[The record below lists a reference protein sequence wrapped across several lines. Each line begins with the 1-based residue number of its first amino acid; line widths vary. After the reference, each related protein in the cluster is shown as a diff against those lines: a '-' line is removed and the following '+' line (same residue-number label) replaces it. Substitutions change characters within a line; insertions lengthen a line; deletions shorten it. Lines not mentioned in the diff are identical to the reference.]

1 MNRFSLFLISLALT
15 AFVCGCGNGN
25 SHKGHSHG
33 DEVSAEAGG
42 HSDHVHGDEAHG
54 DEAHGNEAH
63 SHDHEDG
70 HDHGHEGEG
79 HLLLTAYS
87 DGLEFFAETGTFVAG
102 QEVSVLLHVTELQDF
117 KPYVGEDV
125 SVCLVPKGESA
136 GDNCGN
142 CSHGHG
148 TEAEPEIEGHSHTHQ
163 HEGESHSHEGETHEG
178 HQHEGEGHSH
188 EGETHEDHQHESEG
202 HSHESEGHSHES
214 EGHSHQHEGKTE
226 VQGIYRFC
234 VRAEA
239 EGEANLVFS
248 ADGQRAS
255 IPVRVFGSASEASE
269 YAESLEVRSSN
280 GAVFPK
286 EKSWS
291 VDFATEEAVLE
302 PFGQVIRATSRVQ
315 PSQEEVFTV
324 SALTDG
330 VVSIGAKALVEGREV
345 RKGETLCIVK
355 GSGTADENLA
365 TKYARA
371 EADYNFARIEYERK
385 KALAS
390 DRIVSE
396 SELRQAE
403 AAFEIAKA
411 VFENL
416 KGNFDAS
423 GQSAKSPIEGFV
435 TSVTVSNGQF
445 VRAGDP
451 IATVSRSRSLL
462 VVAEIQPRY
471 SACLKDIC
479 GATFKDMDSGRIWTL
494 DELGG
499 KVVSYGKSVSSD
511 SPLIPVT
518 FSVPNKGGFIPGS
531 FLQTRIITRSET
543 PAITLPTTSLI
554 EEQGNYFVYR
564 QLTPEYFEKTPVTIG
579 ASDGL
584 RTEIRSGL
592 SAGERVV
599 SKGAMFVKLAQASG
613 ALDPHAGHNH

>member
-42 HSDHVHGDEAHG
+42 HFDH
-54 DEAHGNEAH
+54 AHGNEAH

-79 HLLLTAYS
+79 RLLLTAYS
-87 DGLEFFAETGTFVAG
+87 DGLEFFAETGTLVAG

-148 TEAEPEIEGHSHTHQ
+148 KEAEPEIEGEGHTHQ
-163 HEGESHSHEGETHEG
+163 HEGHSHEG
-178 HQHEGEGHSH
+178 
-188 EGETHEDHQHESEG
+188 EG
-202 HSHESEGHSHES
+202 HSHESEGHSHEG
-214 EGHSHQHEGKTE
+214 EGHTHQHEGKTE

-371 EADYNFARIEYERK
+371 EADYNFARNEYERK

-592 SAGERVV
+592 NAGERVV

>member
-42 HSDHVHGDEAHG
+42 HSDH
-54 DEAHGNEAH
+54 AHGNEAH

-148 TEAEPEIEGHSHTHQ
+148 TEAEPEIED
-163 HEGESHSHEGETHEG
+163 EG
-178 HQHEGEGHSH
+178 H
-188 EGETHEDHQHESEG
+188 THQHESEG
-202 HSHESEGHSHES
+202 HSHEGEGHT
-214 EGHSHQHEGKTE
+214 HQHEGKTE

-269 YAESLEVRSSN
+269 YAESLEARSSN

-371 EADYNFARIEYERK
+371 EADYNFARNEYERK

>member
-15 AFVCGCGNGN
+15 AFVCSCGNGN

-33 DEVSAEAGG
+33 DEVAVEAGG
-42 HSDHVHGDEAHG
+42 HSDHAHG
-54 DEAHGNEAH
+54 DEAH

-148 TEAEPEIEGHSHTHQ
+148 KEAEPEIEG
-163 HEGESHSHEGETHEG
+163 EG
-178 HQHEGEGHSH
+178 H
-188 EGETHEDHQHESEG
+188 T
-202 HSHESEGHSHES
+202 
-214 EGHSHQHEGKTE
+214 HQHEGKTE

-371 EADYNFARIEYERK
+371 EADYNFARNEYERK

>member
-148 TEAEPEIEGHSHTHQ
+148 KEAEPEIEGEGESHQ
-163 HEGESHSHEGETHEG
+163 HEGHSHEGETHEG
-178 HQHEGEGHSH
+178 HQHEDESH
-188 EGETHEDHQHESEG
+188 T
-202 HSHESEGHSHES
+202 
-214 EGHSHQHEGKTE
+214 HQHEGKTE

-248 ADGQRAS
+248 ANGQRAS

-371 EADYNFARIEYERK
+371 EADYNFARNEYERK

>member
-15 AFVCGCGNGN
+15 AFVCSCGNGN

-33 DEVSAEAGG
+33 DEVAAEAGG
-42 HSDHVHGDEAHG
+42 HSDHAHG
-54 DEAHGNEAH
+54 DEAH

-102 QEVSVLLHVTELQDF
+102 QEVSVLLHVTKLQDF

-148 TEAEPEIEGHSHTHQ
+148 TEAEPEIEGEGEGHAHQ
-163 HEGESHSHEGETHEG
+163 HEGHSHEGETHEG
-178 HQHEGEGHSH
+178 HQHEDEGH
-188 EGETHEDHQHESEG
+188 THQHESEG
-202 HSHESEGHSHES
+202 HSHED

-226 VQGIYRFC
+226 IQGIYRFC

-269 YAESLEVRSSN
+269 YAESLEARSSN

-371 EADYNFARIEYERK
+371 EADYNFARNEYERK

>member
-42 HSDHVHGDEAHG
+42 HSDHAHG
-54 DEAHGNEAH
+54 DEAH

-87 DGLEFFAETGTFVAG
+87 DGMEFFAETGTFVAG

-136 GDNCGN
+136 GNNCGN

-148 TEAEPEIEGHSHTHQ
+148 TEAEPEIEG
-163 HEGESHSHEGETHEG
+163 
-178 HQHEGEGHSH
+178 EGEGHSH
-188 EGETHEDHQHESEG
+188 EGETHEDHQHEDEGHTYQHEG
-202 HSHESEGHSHES
+202 HSHEGHSHSHEDK
-214 EGHSHQHEGKTE
+214 GHTHQHEGKTE

>member
-1 MNRFSLFLISLALT
+1 MA
-15 AFVCGCGNGN
+15 
-25 SHKGHSHG
+25 
-33 DEVSAEAGG
+33 AEAGG
-42 HSDHVHGDEAHG
+42 HSDHAHG
-54 DEAHGNEAH
+54 DEAH
-63 SHDHEDG
+63 SHDQEDG
-70 HDHGHEGEG
+70 HSHGHEGEG

-202 HSHESEGHSHES
+202 HSHEGEGHTHEG
-214 EGHSHQHEGKTE
+214 EGHTHQHEGKTE

-371 EADYNFARIEYERK
+371 EADYNFARNEYERK

-592 SAGERVV
+592 NAGERVV

>member
-42 HSDHVHGDEAHG
+42 HSDHAHG
-54 DEAHGNEAH
+54 DEAH

-148 TEAEPEIEGHSHTHQ
+148 TEAEPEIEGEGHTHQ
-163 HEGESHSHEGETHEG
+163 HEGHSHESETHEGHQLEGEGHSHSHESKAHEDHQHEHEG
-178 HQHEGEGHSH
+178 HSHEGHSHQHEGEGH
-188 EGETHEDHQHESEG
+188 T
-202 HSHESEGHSHES
+202 
-214 EGHSHQHEGKTE
+214 HQHEGKTE

-371 EADYNFARIEYERK
+371 EADYNFARNEYERK

-435 TSVTVSNGQF
+435 TYVTVSNGQF

>member
-42 HSDHVHGDEAHG
+42 HSDH
-54 DEAHGNEAH
+54 AHGNEAH

-148 TEAEPEIEGHSHTHQ
+148 TEAEPEIEGEGHT
-163 HEGESHSHEGETHEG
+163 

-188 EGETHEDHQHESEG
+188 EGETHEGHSHEGEGHAHEDERHTHQHESEG
-202 HSHESEGHSHES
+202 HSHESEC
-214 EGHSHQHEGKTE
+214 HSHQHEGKTE

-371 EADYNFARIEYERK
+371 EADYNFARNEYERK

>member
-42 HSDHVHGDEAHG
+42 HSDHAHG
-54 DEAHGNEAH
+54 DEAH

-102 QEVSVLLHVTELQDF
+102 QEVSVLLHVTELKSF

-148 TEAEPEIEGHSHTHQ
+148 TEAEPEIEGEGEGHTHQ
-163 HEGESHSHEGETHEG
+163 HEGHSHESETHEG
-178 HQHEGEGHSH
+178 HQHENEGH
-188 EGETHEDHQHESEG
+188 T
-202 HSHESEGHSHES
+202 
-214 EGHSHQHEGKTE
+214 HQHEGKTE

-291 VDFATEEAVLE
+291 VDFATEAAVLE

-371 EADYNFARIEYERK
+371 EADYNFARNEYERK

>member
-42 HSDHVHGDEAHG
+42 HSDHAHG
-54 DEAHGNEAH
+54 DEAH

-148 TEAEPEIEGHSHTHQ
+148 KEAEPEIEGEGHTHQ
-163 HEGESHSHEGETHEG
+163 HEGHSHEGETHEG
-178 HQHEGEGHSH
+178 HQHEGESRSH
-188 EGETHEDHQHESEG
+188 EGETHEDQQHEDEG
-202 HSHESEGHSHES
+202 HT
-214 EGHSHQHEGKTE
+214 HQHEGKTE

-371 EADYNFARIEYERK
+371 EADYNFARNEYERK

-479 GATFKDMDSGRIWTL
+479 GATFKDMDSRRIWTL

>member
-42 HSDHVHGDEAHG
+42 HSDHAHG
-54 DEAHGNEAH
+54 DEAH

-87 DGLEFFAETGTFVAG
+87 DRLEFFAETGTFVAG
-102 QEVSVLLHVTELQDF
+102 QEVSVLLHVTEIQDF

-148 TEAEPEIEGHSHTHQ
+148 TEAELEIEGEGHTHQ
-163 HEGESHSHEGETHEG
+163 H
-178 HQHEGEGHSH
+178 EGHSH
-188 EGETHEDHQHESEG
+188 EGETHE
-202 HSHESEGHSHES
+202 
-214 EGHSHQHEGKTE
+214 SHQHEEKTE

-248 ADGQRAS
+248 ANGKRAS

-371 EADYNFARIEYERK
+371 EADYNFARNEYERK

-579 ASDGL
+579 TSDGL

-592 SAGERVV
+592 SARVRV
-599 SKGAMFVKLAQASG
+599 ITKGAMFVKLAQASG

>member
-42 HSDHVHGDEAHG
+42 HSDH
-54 DEAHGNEAH
+54 AHGNEAH

-148 TEAEPEIEGHSHTHQ
+148 TEAEPEIEGEGHT
-163 HEGESHSHEGETHEG
+163 

-188 EGETHEDHQHESEG
+188 EGETHEGHQLEGEGHSHSHEGKAHEGHQHEDEGHTHSHEGKAHEDHQHEGEG
-202 HSHESEGHSHES
+202 HNHK
-214 EGHSHQHEGKTE
+214 HEGKTE

-371 EADYNFARIEYERK
+371 EADYNFARNEYERK

>member
-15 AFVCGCGNGN
+15 AFVCSCGNGN

-33 DEVSAEAGG
+33 DEVAAEAGG
-42 HSDHVHGDEAHG
+42 HSDHAHG
-54 DEAHGNEAH
+54 DEAH
-63 SHDHEDG
+63 SHDQEDG
-70 HDHGHEGEG
+70 HSHGHEGEG

-163 HEGESHSHEGETHEG
+163 HEGES
-178 HQHEGEGHSH
+178 HSH

-592 SAGERVV
+592 NAGERVV

>member
-33 DEVSAEAGG
+33 DEVAAEAGG
-42 HSDHVHGDEAHG
+42 HSDHAHG
-54 DEAHGNEAH
+54 DEAH

-87 DGLEFFAETGTFVAG
+87 DGMEFFAETGTFVAG

-117 KPYVGEDV
+117 KPYGGEDV

-148 TEAEPEIEGHSHTHQ
+148 TEAEPEIEGEGHTHQ
-163 HEGESHSHEGETHEG
+163 H
-178 HQHEGEGHSH
+178 EGHSH
-188 EGETHEDHQHESEG
+188 EGETHEDHQHEDE
-202 HSHESEGHSHES
+202 SHT
-214 EGHSHQHEGKTE
+214 HQHEGKTE

-371 EADYNFARIEYERK
+371 EADYNFARNEYERK

>member
-42 HSDHVHGDEAHG
+42 HSDHAHG
-54 DEAHGNEAH
+54 DEAH

-148 TEAEPEIEGHSHTHQ
+148 TEAEPEIEGEGHTHQ
-163 HEGESHSHEGETHEG
+163 
-178 HQHEGEGHSH
+178 H
-188 EGETHEDHQHESEG
+188 EGETHEDHQHEDEG
-202 HSHESEGHSHES
+202 HT
-214 EGHSHQHEGKTE
+214 HQHEGKTE

-371 EADYNFARIEYERK
+371 EADYNFARNEYERK

-592 SAGERVV
+592 NAGERVV

>member
-1 MNRFSLFLISLALT
+1 M
-15 AFVCGCGNGN
+15 
-25 SHKGHSHG
+25 
-33 DEVSAEAGG
+33 SAEAGG
-42 HSDHVHGDEAHG
+42 HSDHAHG
-54 DEAHGNEAH
+54 DEAH

-148 TEAEPEIEGHSHTHQ
+148 SEAEPEIEGEGHSHQ
-163 HEGESHSHEGETHEG
+163 HEGHSHEGEGHT

-188 EGETHEDHQHESEG
+188 EGETHE
-202 HSHESEGHSHES
+202 
-214 EGHSHQHEGKTE
+214 SHQHEGKTE

-371 EADYNFARIEYERK
+371 EADYNFARNEYERK

>member
-42 HSDHVHGDEAHG
+42 HSDH
-54 DEAHGNEAH
+54 AHGNEAH

-87 DGLEFFAETGTFVAG
+87 DGLEFFAETGTLVAG

-148 TEAEPEIEGHSHTHQ
+148 TEAEPEIEGEGHSHQ
-163 HEGESHSHEGETHEG
+163 HEGHSHEGEAHEGHQLEGEGHSHSHEGETHEG
-178 HQHEGEGHSH
+178 NQHEGEGH
-188 EGETHEDHQHESEG
+188 THQ
-202 HSHESEGHSHES
+202 HESEGHSHES

-371 EADYNFARIEYERK
+371 EADYNFARNEYERK

>member
-1 MNRFSLFLISLALT
+1 M
-15 AFVCGCGNGN
+15 
-25 SHKGHSHG
+25 
-33 DEVSAEAGG
+33 SAEAGG
-42 HSDHVHGDEAHG
+42 HSDH
-54 DEAHGNEAH
+54 AHGNEAH

-142 CSHGHG
+142 CSHVHG
-148 TEAEPEIEGHSHTHQ
+148 TEAEPEIEGEGEGHTHQ
-163 HEGESHSHEGETHEG
+163 HEGHSHEGETHEG
-178 HQHEGEGHSH
+178 HSHEGEGH
-188 EGETHEDHQHESEG
+188 T
-202 HSHESEGHSHES
+202 
-214 EGHSHQHEGKTE
+214 HQHEGKTE

-371 EADYNFARIEYERK
+371 EADYNFARNEYERK

-403 AAFEIAKA
+403 AAFEKAKA

-451 IATVSRSRSLL
+451 IATVSRSSSLL

>member
-15 AFVCGCGNGN
+15 AFVCSCGNGN

-42 HSDHVHGDEAHG
+42 HSDH
-54 DEAHGNEAH
+54 AHGNEAH

-148 TEAEPEIEGHSHTHQ
+148 TEAEPEIEGEGHTHQ
-163 HEGESHSHEGETHEG
+163 H
-178 HQHEGEGHSH
+178 EGHSH

-202 HSHESEGHSHES
+202 HSHEGEGHSHQHESEGHSHES

-248 ADGQRAS
+248 ANGQRAS

-345 RKGETLCIVK
+345 RQGETLCIVK

-371 EADYNFARIEYERK
+371 EADYNFARNEYERK

>member
-1 MNRFSLFLISLALT
+1 MNRFSLFLILLALT

-33 DEVSAEAGG
+33 DEVAAEAGG
-42 HSDHVHGDEAHG
+42 HSDHAHG
-54 DEAHGNEAH
+54 DEAH
-63 SHDHEDG
+63 SHDQEDG
-70 HDHGHEGEG
+70 HSHGHEGEG

-87 DGLEFFAETGTFVAG
+87 DGMEFFAETGTFVAG

-202 HSHESEGHSHES
+202 HSHEGEGHTHEG
-214 EGHSHQHEGKTE
+214 EGHTHQHEGKTE

-592 SAGERVV
+592 NAGERVV

>member
-42 HSDHVHGDEAHG
+42 HSDHAHG
-54 DEAHGNEAH
+54 DEAH

-148 TEAEPEIEGHSHTHQ
+148 KEAEPEIEGEGHTHQ
-163 HEGESHSHEGETHEG
+163 HEGHSHEGEAHED
-178 HQHEGEGHSH
+178 HQHEGEGH
-188 EGETHEDHQHESEG
+188 THQHESEG
-202 HSHESEGHSHES
+202 HQHESEGHT
-214 EGHSHQHEGKTE
+214 HQHEGKTE

-280 GAVFPK
+280 GAVFQK

-371 EADYNFARIEYERK
+371 EADYNFARNEYERK

>member
-1 MNRFSLFLISLALT
+1 MNRFSLFLISLAMT

-42 HSDHVHGDEAHG
+42 HSDH
-54 DEAHGNEAH
+54 AHGNEAH

-117 KPYVGEDV
+117 KPYGGEDV

-148 TEAEPEIEGHSHTHQ
+148 TEAKREIESEGHT
-163 HEGESHSHEGETHEG
+163 

-188 EGETHEDHQHESEG
+188 EGETHEGHQHESEG
-202 HSHESEGHSHES
+202 HSHESEGHTHQHES
-214 EGHSHQHEGKTE
+214 EGHSHEGEGHTHQHEGKTE

-494 DELGG
+494 EELGG

>member
-42 HSDHVHGDEAHG
+42 HSDH
-54 DEAHGNEAH
+54 AHGNEAH

-148 TEAEPEIEGHSHTHQ
+148 TEAELEIEGEGHSHQ
-163 HEGESHSHEGETHEG
+163 HEGHSHEGETHEG

-188 EGETHEDHQHESEG
+188 EGEAHEAHQHEGEAHTHQHESEG
-202 HSHESEGHSHES
+202 HQHESEGHT
-214 EGHSHQHEGKTE
+214 HQHEGKTE

-239 EGEANLVFS
+239 EGEAKLVFS

-371 EADYNFARIEYERK
+371 EADYNFARNEYERK

>member
-1 MNRFSLFLISLALT
+1 M
-15 AFVCGCGNGN
+15 
-25 SHKGHSHG
+25 
-33 DEVSAEAGG
+33 
-42 HSDHVHGDEAHG
+42 
-54 DEAHGNEAH
+54 
-63 SHDHEDG
+63 
-70 HDHGHEGEG
+70 
-79 HLLLTAYS
+79 
-87 DGLEFFAETGTFVAG
+87 
-102 QEVSVLLHVTELQDF
+102 LLHVTELQDF

-148 TEAEPEIEGHSHTHQ
+148 SEAEPEIEG
-163 HEGESHSHEGETHEG
+163 EG
-178 HQHEGEGHSH
+178 H
-188 EGETHEDHQHESEG
+188 THQHESEG
-202 HSHESEGHSHES
+202 HT
-214 EGHSHQHEGKTE
+214 HQHEGKTE

-371 EADYNFARIEYERK
+371 EADYNFARNEYERK

>member
-33 DEVSAEAGG
+33 DEVAAEAGG
-42 HSDHVHGDEAHG
+42 HSDHAHG
-54 DEAHGNEAH
+54 DEAH
-63 SHDHEDG
+63 SHDQEDG
-70 HDHGHEGEG
+70 HSHGHEGEG

-87 DGLEFFAETGTFVAG
+87 DGMEFFAETGTFVAG

-148 TEAEPEIEGHSHTHQ
+148 TEAEPEIEG
-163 HEGESHSHEGETHEG
+163 EGEGHSHEGETHEG
-178 HQHEGEGHSH
+178 HQHEGEGHTHQH
-188 EGETHEDHQHESEG
+188 EGETHEDHQHEDEG
-202 HSHESEGHSHES
+202 HT
-214 EGHSHQHEGKTE
+214 HQHEGKTE

-592 SAGERVV
+592 NAGERVV

>member
-42 HSDHVHGDEAHG
+42 HSDHAHG
-54 DEAHGNEAH
+54 DEAH

-148 TEAEPEIEGHSHTHQ
+148 TEAEPEIEGEGEGHTHQ
-163 HEGESHSHEGETHEG
+163 HEGHSHEGETHEG
-178 HQHEGEGHSH
+178 HRHEDEGH
-188 EGETHEDHQHESEG
+188 THQHEDEG
-202 HSHESEGHSHES
+202 HT
-214 EGHSHQHEGKTE
+214 HQHEGKTE

-239 EGEANLVFS
+239 EGEADLVFS
-248 ADGQRAS
+248 AGGQRAS

-371 EADYNFARIEYERK
+371 EADYNFARNEYERK

-451 IATVSRSRSLL
+451 IATASRSRSLL

>member
-42 HSDHVHGDEAHG
+42 HSDHAHG
-54 DEAHGNEAH
+54 DEAHI
-63 SHDHEDG
+63 HDHEDG

-148 TEAEPEIEGHSHTHQ
+148 SEAEPEIEG
-163 HEGESHSHEGETHEG
+163 EG
-178 HQHEGEGHSH
+178 H
-188 EGETHEDHQHESEG
+188 T
-202 HSHESEGHSHES
+202 
-214 EGHSHQHEGKTE
+214 HQHEGKTE

-371 EADYNFARIEYERK
+371 EADYNFARNEYERK

-423 GQSAKSPIEGFV
+423 GQSAKSPIDGFV

-592 SAGERVV
+592 NAGERVV
-599 SKGAMFVKLAQASG
+599 SKGAMFVKLAQALG

>member
-42 HSDHVHGDEAHG
+42 HSDHAHG
-54 DEAHGNEAH
+54 DEAH

-178 HQHEGEGHSH
+178 HQHEGEGHQHEGEGHSH

-214 EGHSHQHEGKTE
+214 EGHSHQHEGKTD
-226 VQGIYRFC
+226 VHGIYRFC

-371 EADYNFARIEYERK
+371 EADYNFARNEYERK

-592 SAGERVV
+592 NAGERVV

>member
-42 HSDHVHGDEAHG
+42 HSDHAHG
-54 DEAHGNEAH
+54 DEAH

-148 TEAEPEIEGHSHTHQ
+148 KEAEPEIEG
-163 HEGESHSHEGETHEG
+163 EG
-178 HQHEGEGHSH
+178 H
-188 EGETHEDHQHESEG
+188 T
-202 HSHESEGHSHES
+202 
-214 EGHSHQHEGKTE
+214 HQHEGKTE

-280 GAVFPK
+280 GAVFTK

-291 VDFATEEAVLE
+291 VDFATEEAVQE

-371 EADYNFARIEYERK
+371 EADYNFARNEYERK

>member
-42 HSDHVHGDEAHG
+42 HSDHAHG
-54 DEAHGNEAH
+54 DEAH

-102 QEVSVLLHVTELQDF
+102 QEVSVLLHVTKLQDF

-148 TEAEPEIEGHSHTHQ
+148 TEAEPEIEG
-163 HEGESHSHEGETHEG
+163 
-178 HQHEGEGHSH
+178 EGHSH
-188 EGETHEDHQHESEG
+188 EGETHEDHQHEDEGHTHQHESEG
-202 HSHESEGHSHES
+202 HSHESEGHTHQHEGHSH

-239 EGEANLVFS
+239 EGEADLVFS

-255 IPVRVFGSASEASE
+255 IPVQVFGSASEASE

-371 EADYNFARIEYERK
+371 EADYNFARNEYERK

-479 GATFKDMDSGRIWTL
+479 GATFKDMDSGKIWTL

>member
-42 HSDHVHGDEAHG
+42 HSDHAHG
-54 DEAHGNEAH
+54 DEAH

-188 EGETHEDHQHESEG
+188 THEGEDHQHEDEG
-202 HSHESEGHSHES
+202 HT
-214 EGHSHQHEGKTE
+214 HQHEGKTE

-371 EADYNFARIEYERK
+371 EADYNFARNEYERK

>member
-42 HSDHVHGDEAHG
+42 HSDH
-54 DEAHGNEAH
+54 AHGNEAH

-70 HDHGHEGEG
+70 HEHGHEGEG

-87 DGLEFFAETGTFVAG
+87 DGLEFFAETGTLVAG
-102 QEVSVLLHVTELQDF
+102 QGVSVLLHVTELQDF

-148 TEAEPEIEGHSHTHQ
+148 TEAEPEIEGEGHTHQ
-163 HEGESHSHEGETHEG
+163 HD
-178 HQHEGEGHSH
+178 GHSH
-188 EGETHEDHQHESEG
+188 EGETDEDHQHEGEG
-202 HSHESEGHSHES
+202 NT
-214 EGHSHQHEGKTE
+214 HQHEGKTE

-371 EADYNFARIEYERK
+371 EADYNFARNEYERK

>member
-33 DEVSAEAGG
+33 DEVAAEAGG
-42 HSDHVHGDEAHG
+42 HSDH
-54 DEAHGNEAH
+54 AHGNEAH

-87 DGLEFFAETGTFVAG
+87 DGLEFFAETGTLVAG

-148 TEAEPEIEGHSHTHQ
+148 TEAEPEIEGEGHTHQ
-163 HEGESHSHEGETHEG
+163 H
-178 HQHEGEGHSH
+178 EGHSH

-202 HSHESEGHSHES
+202 HSHEGEGHSHTHES
-214 EGHSHQHEGKTE
+214 EGHSHEGEGHTHQHEGKNE

-330 VVSIGAKALVEGREV
+330 VISIGAKALVEGREV

-371 EADYNFARIEYERK
+371 EADYNFARNEYERK

-592 SAGERVV
+592 NAGERVV

>member
-42 HSDHVHGDEAHG
+42 HSDHAHG
-54 DEAHGNEAH
+54 DEAH

-102 QEVSVLLHVTELQDF
+102 QEVSVLLHVTKLQDF

-142 CSHGHG
+142 CPHGHG
-148 TEAEPEIEGHSHTHQ
+148 TEAEPEIESEGHSHQ
-163 HEGESHSHEGETHEG
+163 H
-178 HQHEGEGHSH
+178 EGHSH
-188 EGETHEDHQHESEG
+188 EGEG
-202 HSHESEGHSHES
+202 HT
-214 EGHSHQHEGKTE
+214 HQHEGKTE

-371 EADYNFARIEYERK
+371 EADYNFARNEYERK

>member
-42 HSDHVHGDEAHG
+42 HSDHAHG
-54 DEAHGNEAH
+54 DEAH
-63 SHDHEDG
+63 SHDQEDG

-148 TEAEPEIEGHSHTHQ
+148 TEAEPEIEGEGEGHTHQ
-163 HEGESHSHEGETHEG
+163 HEGHSHEGETHEG
-178 HQHEGEGHSH
+178 HQHEDEGH
-188 EGETHEDHQHESEG
+188 THQHEDEG
-202 HSHESEGHSHES
+202 HT
-214 EGHSHQHEGKTE
+214 HQHEGKTE

-302 PFGQVIRATSRVQ
+302 PFGQVIRATSRGQ

-371 EADYNFARIEYERK
+371 EADYNFARNEYERK

-423 GQSAKSPIEGFV
+423 GQNAKSPIEGFV

>member
-1 MNRFSLFLISLALT
+1 MA
-15 AFVCGCGNGN
+15 
-25 SHKGHSHG
+25 
-33 DEVSAEAGG
+33 AEAGG
-42 HSDHVHGDEAHG
+42 HSDH
-54 DEAHGNEAH
+54 AHGNEAH

-87 DGLEFFAETGTFVAG
+87 DGMEFFAETGTFVAG

-163 HEGESHSHEGETHEG
+163 HEGERHSHEGETQEG

-214 EGHSHQHEGKTE
+214 EGHTHQYEGKTE

-371 EADYNFARIEYERK
+371 EADYNFARNEYERK

-499 KVVSYGKSVSSD
+499 KVVSYGKSVSTD

-592 SAGERVV
+592 NAGERVV
-599 SKGAMFVKLAQASG
+599 SKGAMFVKLA
-613 ALDPHAGHNH
+613 

>member
-25 SHKGHSHG
+25 SHKGHSNG

-54 DEAHGNEAH
+54 DEAH

-148 TEAEPEIEGHSHTHQ
+148 TEAEPEIEGEGHTHQ
-163 HEGESHSHEGETHEG
+163 HEGHSHEGETHEG

-188 EGETHEDHQHESEG
+188 EGEAHEDHQHEGEGHTHQHESEG
-202 HSHESEGHSHES
+202 HQHEDEGHT
-214 EGHSHQHEGKTE
+214 HQHEGKTE

-371 EADYNFARIEYERK
+371 EADYNFARNEYERK

>member
-1 MNRFSLFLISLALT
+1 MA
-15 AFVCGCGNGN
+15 
-25 SHKGHSHG
+25 
-33 DEVSAEAGG
+33 AEAGG
-42 HSDHVHGDEAHG
+42 HSDHAHG
-54 DEAHGNEAH
+54 DEAH

-371 EADYNFARIEYERK
+371 EADYNFARNEYERK

-592 SAGERVV
+592 NAGERVV